1 MARIENWNPPQL
13 SIHTARYEWDVD
25 YATKVHEGDISRS
38 GNIYPARP
46 WTDDAI
52 GRIDIEREFREA
64 WIDTE
69 DLGEMFQEVGTIL
82 FNEFRISM
90 ADGQWNWPN
99 DTWRKSGEFIP
110 AGPRNIPDTY
120 ELWNSQTLEFE

>member
-64 WIDTE
+64 WIDNE
-69 DLGEMFQEVGTIL
+69 DLDDTFRDFAQLM
-82 FNEFRISM
+82 FNEFHVSM
-90 ADGQWNWPN
+90 ASDIWNWPGG
-99 DTWRKSGEFIP
+99 TFRKSGEYVTS
-110 AGPRNIPDTY
+110 PRNVIDTQ
-120 ELWNSQTLEFE
+120 ELYNSQTLEFE